1 MLASAVLAGLDVVSI
16 LNEPTAVALA
26 FGYGRGLAR
35 KRVLVCDLGGGTF
48 DASVVEITGDDL
60 EAVSTGGDNFL
71 GCMDFDGRLA
81 DGLIRPMERQSKVHL
96 PQSRLAI
103 QRVAMQPRLRKLLC
117 RTKISCRSTF
127 PATTGPD
134 GSPVDLRAEVERSFL
149 EAATRDL
156 VERTGQI
163 TQAVL
168 DGEAL
173 GSEPGQKSCWW
184 EGNPGR
190 RGPSSPGA
198 GAGAGWPH

>member
-103 QRVAMQPRLRKLLC
+103 QRVHDKIRSTLSD
-117 RTKISCRSTF
+117 KISCRSTF
-127 PATTGPD
+127 LRDLARR
-134 GSPVDLRAEVERSFL
+134 SPVDLRLRS
-149 EAATRDL
+149 
-156 VERTGQI
+156 
-163 TQAVL
+163 
-168 DGEAL
+168 
-173 GSEPGQKSCWW
+173 S
-184 EGNPGR
+184 
-190 RGPSSPGA
+190 GPSWRRRPVTSSNVQGR
-198 GAGAGWPH
+198 